1 MQESTENQRSFDQNR
16 PSIYVRTQLT
26 AFAICCL
33 TITLVAA
40 AAGSAAGADTPRID
54 VQLASAGQIKAL
66 HDAAGRPRLVNFWAT
81 WCGPC
86 KEEFPQL
93 VSLFH
98 RFQPKG
104 LEFVT
109 VSADDKG
116 NRDQVLKFLR
126 ENQASGR
133 NLLFNGKDTAG
144 MLESFDRKWKQI
156 LPYTVLF
163 DGRGKVVF
171 RREGQV
177 DPSDL
182 ENALE
187 KVLDAD

>member
-1 MQESTENQRSFDQNR
+1 MHRSIQRWVLSLVF
-16 PSIYVRTQLT
+16 TG
-26 AFAICCL
+26 CCL
-33 TITLVAA
+33 AVALGA
-40 AAGSAAGADTPRID
+40 GGAAGGAADAAGVD
-54 VQLASAGQIKAL
+54 VQLASTKEIKNL
-66 HDAAGRPRLVNFWAT
+66 NRTDGRVRLVNFWAT

-98 RFQPKG
+98 RFEPKG

-109 VSADDKG
+109 ISADDKE
-116 NRDQVLKFLR
+116 NRDQVVKFLV
-126 ENQASGR
+126 EHEASGK
-133 NLLFNGKDTAG
+133 NLLFSGRDTAG

-163 DGRGKVVF
+163 DSQGKIVY
-171 RREGQV
+171 RREGQI

-182 ENALE
+182 RKAIE
-187 KVLDAD
+187 KLLGPAG

>member
-1 MQESTENQRSFDQNR
+1 MYF
-16 PSIYVRTQLT
+16 RTQLT
-26 AFAICCL
+26 PVAIVCL
-33 TITLVAA
+33 TIALWVVAA
-40 AAGSAAGADTPRID
+40 GPVAGADAPKID
-54 VQLASAGQIKAL
+54 VQLASAGQIRAL
-66 HDAAGRPRLVNFWAT
+66 NKAAGKPRLVNFWAT

-86 KEEFPQL
+86 KEEFPEL

-98 RFQPKG
+98 RFQAKG

-116 NRDQVLKFLR
+116 NHDQVLKFLE

-133 NLLFNGKDTAG
+133 NLLFDGKDTAG

-171 RREGQV
+171 RREGQIN
-177 DPSDL
+177 PSDL
-182 ENALE
+182 EKAME
-187 KVLDAD
+187 KVLGTD